1 MSMSLGHGARA
12 KVYAPV
18 AVVGLDVSEHTAKAR
33 LRRPDGDVDVLH
45 CQVEPERRTAA
56 R

>member
-1 MSMSLGHGARA
+1 
-12 KVYAPV
+12 
-18 AVVGLDVSEHTAKAR
+18 